1 MTTETFNIQIN
12 APKEIVWQV
21 LWNDDTY
28 RKWTAAF
35 HEGSH
40 AKSDWQEGSK
50 VLFLGP
56 EGDGMYSR
64 IQKMVANEQMIFE
77 HLGEIKGGEE
87 QPQSSWA
94 GAKESY
100 YLSENNGATEL
111 RVELDISGAE
121 AEAQYFRDT
130 FPKALQVVKQISEA
144 PPTARAM

>member
-1 MTTETFNIQIN
+1 MATEVFSVLIN

-21 LWNDDTY
+21 LWNDDSY

-50 VLFLGP
+50 ILFLGP
-56 EGDGMYSR
+56 EGSGMYSR
-64 IQKMVANEQMIFE
+64 IQKMVPNEQMIFE
-77 HLGEIKGGEE
+77 HLGEIKNGEE

-121 AEAQYFRDT
+121 AEAQYLKDT
-130 FPKALQVVKQISEA
+130 FPKALQVVKQLSESKTSA
-144 PPTARAM
+144 GAM